1 MLALLTGA
9 NFPLTML
16 PSGIRF
22 ISYCLPLT
30 RSIEAVNRM
39 VLGEDLDTIWSLIA
53 MEAVVGMLYIL
64 VSYLLL
70 KRVEKLAIRKGVL
83 EIF

>member
-9 NFPLTML
+9 NFPITML

-22 ISYCLPLT
+22 ISYCLPLS
-30 RSIEAVNRM
+30 RSIEAVNKM
-39 VLGEDLDTIWSLIA
+39 IFGENLITIGSLIA

>member
-1 MLALLTGA
+1 MI
-9 NFPLTML
+9 F
-16 PSGIRF
+16 
-22 ISYCLPLT
+22 
-30 RSIEAVNRM
+30 
-39 VLGEDLDTIWSLIA
+39 GENLITIGSLIA

>member
-1 MLALLTGA
+1 
-9 NFPLTML
+9 
-16 PSGIRF
+16 
-22 ISYCLPLT
+22 
-30 RSIEAVNRM
+30 M
-39 VLGEDLDTIWSLIA
+39 VLGENLNTIGSLIA

>member
-1 MLALLTGA
+1 
-9 NFPLTML
+9 ML

-30 RSIEAVNRM
+30 RSIEAVNKM
-39 VLGEDLDTIWSLIA
+39 VLGENLNTIWSLIV
-53 MEAVVGMLYIL
+53 MEAVVGMIYIL
-64 VSYLLL
+64 VSYQLL
-70 KRVEKLAIRKGVL
+70 KRVEKLAIQKGVL